1 MESESHDDS
10 IFIHY
15 PNLNGSFRLQT
26 CTEGFSDAL
35 CAFASGISKPGNL
48 QLIGNTVKSGGKL
61 DSDRLWET
69 DRNEERRSRRVAG
82 AGKGVEGIALFQK
95 VIPGTGDDSF

>member
-15 PNLNGSFRLQT
+15 PNLNRSFRPQT

-35 CAFASGISKPGNL
+35 CAFASGISKPGNF

-61 DSDRLWET
+61 DSDGSGKRIVMRKGEAVGGLGQEGGW
-69 DRNEERRSRRVAG
+69 RV
-82 AGKGVEGIALFQK
+82 
-95 VIPGTGDDSF
+95 